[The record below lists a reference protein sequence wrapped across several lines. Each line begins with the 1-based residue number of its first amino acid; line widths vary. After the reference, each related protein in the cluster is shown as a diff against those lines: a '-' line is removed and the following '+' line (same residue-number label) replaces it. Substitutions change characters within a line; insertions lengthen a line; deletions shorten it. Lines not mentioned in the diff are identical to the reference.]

1 MISRLLDFELVET
14 KAAVPSRLLPSVASD
29 EAGTCGVEFVNEANV
44 AHVLAAMPGEDIL
57 ERTAA
62 EFSLLSDPTRLRI
75 LYALSFHELCVCDL
89 SRVLGRSMPATSQ
102 QLQRLKREG
111 AVKCRVQG
119 KLAYYRIESPTLE
132 RAVSEAFSRHK
143 ERPR

>member
-1 MISRLLDFELVET
+1 LLVFELVET
-14 KAAVPSRLLPSVASD
+14 KPADRARLPSVASD
-29 EAGTCGVEFVNEANV
+29 DTGTCGVQFVNEENV
-44 AHVLAAMPGEDIL
+44 AHVLAAMPDEDTL

-62 EFSLLSDPTRLRI
+62 EFSLLADPTRLRI

-102 QLQRLKREG
+102 QLQRLRREG
-111 AVKCRVQG
+111 VVKCRMQG
-119 KLAYYRIESPTLE
+119 KLAYYRLESPTLE
-132 RAVSEAFSRHK
+132 RAVREAFARHK

>member
-1 MISRLLDFELVET
+1 MET
-14 KAAVPSRLLPSVASD
+14 KSARHALLPSAVPDA
-29 EAGTCGVEFVNEANV
+29 AGTCGVEFVNEENV
-44 AHVLAAMPGEDIL
+44 TRVLAAMPNEEIL

-102 QLQRLKREG
+102 QLQRLRREG
-111 AVKCRVQG
+111 VVKCRMQG
-119 KLAYYRIESPTLE
+119 KLAYYRLENPTLE
-132 RAVSEAFSRHK
+132 RAVREAFARHK
-143 ERPR
+143 ERAR

>member
-1 MISRLLDFELVET
+1 MLVFELVET
-14 KAAVPSRLLPSVASD
+14 KSADRARLSSVASD
-29 EAGTCGVEFVNEANV
+29 DAGTCGVQFVNEENV
-44 AHVLAAMPGEDIL
+44 AHVLAAMPDEDTL

-62 EFSLLSDPTRLRI
+62 EFSLLADPTRLRI

-102 QLQRLKREG
+102 QLQRLRREG
-111 AVKCRVQG
+111 VVKCRMQG
-119 KLAYYRIESPTLE
+119 KLAYYRLESPTLE
-132 RAVSEAFSRHK
+132 RAVREAFARHK